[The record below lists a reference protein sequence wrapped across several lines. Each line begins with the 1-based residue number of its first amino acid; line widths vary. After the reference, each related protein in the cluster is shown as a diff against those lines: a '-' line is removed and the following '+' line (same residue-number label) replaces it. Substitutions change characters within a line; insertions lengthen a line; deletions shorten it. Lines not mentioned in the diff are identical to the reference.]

1 MELTTKQKRQRILLE
16 IKDILQGAAFPVM
29 LQLVLSASIILFAD
43 YSLEVGIQVF
53 ALVFGEILL
62 VGSYVIFGRQNGVTA
77 YKRTI
82 QGESKRK
89 LNVDDVT
96 VYYRTGE
103 YALWK
108 GIVIGVVSVIPFML
122 IEFIQCLAPNVVCE
136 FVVKYAFGWA
146 SYPFIVIGQI
156 PAVGKLSEWLNY
168 IWIVVPVG
176 VHLGAYLFGAS
187 GEKKRQLKVNE
198 AQELKGKRKR

>member
-16 IKDILQGAAFPVM
+16 IKDILQGAAFPIM
-29 LQLVLSASIILFAD
+29 LQLVLSASVILFAD
-43 YSLEVGIQVF
+43 YSLEIGIQVF

-62 VGSYVIFGRQNGVTA
+62 IGSYILFGRQNGVTA
-77 YKRTI
+77 YRRTI

-89 LNVDDVT
+89 INVDDIT

-108 GIVIGVVSVIPFML
+108 GIVIGAVSVIPFML
-122 IEFIQCLAPNVVCE
+122 FEFIQCLAPNIVCE
-136 FVVKYAFGWA
+136 FIVKYAFGWA

-156 PAVGKLSEWLNY
+156 PSVGKLSEWLNF

-176 VHLGAYLFGAS
+176 VHLGAYIWGGY
-187 GEKKRQLKVNE
+187 GEKKRQLMVKE
-198 AQELKGKRKR
+198 AQELKGKRKK